1 MKKLLGLSLVC
12 AFFLAMLSM
21 PTTAEAAGWKTTRTL
36 TDAGVDVVQAQC
48 TNDGTRFELRR
59 PRGKGWSLRDYGGMR
74 QINEAGKYA
83 NKHGG
88 GNPEKMADIF
98 CRRPKK

>member
-12 AFFLAMLSM
+12 AFFVVMLSM

-36 TDAGVDVVQAQC
+36 KDAGSDVVQAQC
-48 TNDGTRFELRR
+48 TNGSRFELRR
-59 PRGKGWSLRDYGGMR
+59 VPGKGWGIRSYSGSRKVSEARDY
-74 QINEAGKYA
+74 AY
-83 NKHGG
+83 KHGG

-98 CRRPKK
+98 CRRSK